1 MTPRLHVKGA
11 GPHEIVAPSEST
23 TYTSTYA
30 STNTS
35 SISTS
40 TSTSSTCNNVDNNDV
55 DNNNYIKYIKYA
67 KYTKYAKYVEYIEY
81 ITRQSQSQQSSLA
94 KAAMS
99 NQRLVSNSA
108 NSAIPRS
115 VPTSSEQ
122 QLATES
128 EHRPTIFD
136 VPLLNAFGDGASIT
150 PPTPTSFNDDNNN
163 DTSTTASYQSTPS
176 QNSLAPPTLTTLPHV
191 SLGPAAHPS
200 SLANALRA
208 LNDDPNGA
216 PFREFPIP
224 PHHDSPY
231 TKSISSTAP
240 ASPRIPPI
248 RQNSGSQ
255 TPRVRPHAT
264 TLNIPGMTRSLV
276 SPDGRIADRDVAAK
290 LVIIMVGLPAR
301 GKSYITK
308 KLRRYLSWQQHNTRI
323 FNVGNRRRVAA
334 VKPSPNHH
342 RKESSVDAPVQAATI
357 LVNGVNAPD
366 SPNQKKLSSGQGE
379 SAQPPMDQSAKF
391 FDPNNEQASK
401 LREEIAIDTLNELL
415 DYLISGGGS
424 VGILDATNSTIQ
436 RRQKLFDHI
445 KAREPRLGILFI
457 ESVCKNPSLLEAN
470 MRLKLSGPDYKDKD
484 PIKSL
489 ADFKERV
496 KAYESAY
503 VALGDYEEEHE
514 MQYIKMT
521 DVGKKLTHFG
531 LGGFLSSGIA
541 HYLSSFNLSPRQIWI
556 TRHGQSVDNQLGK
569 IGGNS
574 ELTDRGHYYSLC
586 LYRFITQKR
595 KEWLVAQKDRIAQS
609 SFPPLPGDQSPPY
622 PDLSRELDEKNFCV
636 WTSMLTRSIQ
646 TAQHFEADEDYDV
659 KNWEMLNELNAGKF
673 EGLTYE
679 DIARRHADEYTK
691 RQMDKLQY
699 VYPGVG
705 GEGYLQVISRL
716 RDMVREIERIK
727 DHVMIIGHRSICRV
741 LMAYFM
747 DLTRDD
753 IADLDMPL
761 GILYAIEP
769 KPYGIEF
776 HAYKYNESK
785 GWFDELPNYKPTRTI
800 DRSA

>member
-1 MTPRLHVKGA
+1 
-11 GPHEIVAPSEST
+11 
-23 TYTSTYA
+23 
-30 STNTS
+30 
-35 SISTS
+35 
-40 TSTSSTCNNVDNNDV
+40 
-55 DNNNYIKYIKYA
+55 
-67 KYTKYAKYVEYIEY
+67 
-81 ITRQSQSQQSSLA
+81 
-94 KAAMS
+94 MS
-99 NQRLVSNSA
+99 NQRLASNTT
-108 NSAIPRS
+108 IPRS
-115 VPTSSEQ
+115 IPTPPEQAIAAESEPPTTSFDAA
-122 QLATES
+122 LATTRS
-128 EHRPTIFD
+128 H
-136 VPLLNAFGDGASIT
+136 DGASAS
-150 PPTPTSFNDDNNN
+150 PPTPTSLNGDNAAV
-163 DTSTTASYQSTPS
+163 SHQSTPS
-176 QNSLAPPTLTTLPHV
+176 QKGLAPPTLNNLPHV

-200 SLANALRA
+200 AHPSSLATALRA
-208 LNDDPNGA
+208 LNDGSGGTA
-216 PFREFPIP
+216 FRDFPTP
-224 PHHDSPY
+224 SSNDSPY

-240 ASPRIPPI
+240 GSPRIPPI

-264 TLNIPGMTRSLV
+264 TLSIPGMTRSLI
-276 SPDGRIADRDVAAK
+276 SPDGKIADRDVAAK

-334 VKPSPNHH
+334 VSSPTKH
-342 RKESSVDAPVQAATI
+342 RKESSMDMPPQGATI
-357 LVNGVNAPD
+357 LVNGAQPPD
-366 SPNQKKLSSGQGE
+366 SPDRKSSPSDQDD
-379 SAQPPMDQSAKF
+379 SSPKPMDQSAKF

-401 LREEIAIDTLNELL
+401 LRDEIAIDTLNELL

-424 VGILDATNSTIQ
+424 VGILDATNSTIE
-436 RRQKLFDHI
+436 RRQMLFNHI
-445 KAREPRLGILFI
+445 KAREPKLGILFI
-457 ESVCKNPSLLEAN
+457 ESVCKNPNLLEAN

-484 PIKSL
+484 PVKSL
-489 ADFKERV
+489 EDFKERV

-503 VALGDYEEEHE
+503 VPLGDYEEDHE

-574 ELTDRGHYYSLC
+574 ELTDRGHFYSLS
-586 LYRFITQKR
+586 LYRFVTQKR
-595 KEWLVAQKDRIAQS
+595 KEWLVEQKDKIAQS
-609 SFPPLPGDQSPPY
+609 SFPPQPGDQSPPY
-622 PDLSRELDEKNFCV
+622 PDLNRELDEKNFCV

-646 TAQHFEADEDYDV
+646 TAQYFEADDDYDV

-679 DIARRHADEYTK
+679 EIARNHKDEYAK
-691 RQMDKLQY
+691 RQMDKLHY

-727 DHVMIIGHRSICRV
+727 DHVMIIGHRSVCRV

-761 GILYAIEP
+761 GMLYAIEP

-776 HAYKYNESK
+776 HAYKYNEGK
-785 GWFDELPNYKPTRTI
+785 GWFDEVPNYRPTKTV
-800 DRSA
+800 DRDA

>member
-1 MTPRLHVKGA
+1 MSNRRLSISAATPRSI
-11 GPHEIVAPSEST
+11 PTPSEQTIAVESEPPT
-23 TYTSTYA
+23 TSF
-30 STNTS
+30 
-35 SISTS
+35 
-40 TSTSSTCNNVDNNDV
+40 D
-55 DNNNYIKYIKYA
+55 
-67 KYTKYAKYVEYIEY
+67 
-81 ITRQSQSQQSSLA
+81 
-94 KAAMS
+94 
-99 NQRLVSNSA
+99 A
-108 NSAIPRS
+108 N
-115 VPTSSEQ
+115 
-122 QLATES
+122 LATTS
-128 EHRPTIFD
+128 Q
-136 VPLLNAFGDGASIT
+136 NGAFTSAS
-150 PPTPTSFNDDNNN
+150 PPTPIYLNGNNAGTS
-163 DTSTTASYQSTPS
+163 QQGTPS
-176 QNSLAPPTLTTLPHV
+176 HRGLAPPTLNALPHV

-200 SLANALRA
+200 THPSSLASALRA
-208 LNDDPNGA
+208 LNDGPGGVA
-216 PFREFPIP
+216 FRDFPTP
-224 PHHDSPY
+224 SSNDSPY

-240 ASPRIPPI
+240 ASPRIPPV

-264 TLNIPGMTRSLV
+264 TLSIPGMTRSLV
-276 SPDGRIADRDVAAK
+276 SPDGKIADRDVAAK

-334 VKPSPNHH
+334 VTSPTKH
-342 RKESSVDAPVQAATI
+342 RKESSMDMPAQNATI
-357 LVNGVNAPD
+357 LVNGAQPPD
-366 SPNQKKLSSGQGE
+366 SPAQKKSSSDQDDDD
-379 SAQPPMDQSAKF
+379 QKPMDQSAKF

-424 VGILDATNSTIQ
+424 VGILDATNSTIH
-436 RRQKLFDHI
+436 RRQTLFDHI
-445 KAREPRLGILFI
+445 KAREPKLGILFI
-457 ESVCKNPSLLEAN
+457 ESVCKNPDLLEAN

-489 ADFKERV
+489 EDFKERV

-503 VALGDYEEEHE
+503 VPLGDYEEDHE

-531 LGGFLSSGIA
+531 LGGFLSTGIS
-541 HYLSSFNLSPRQIWI
+541 HYLSSFNLSPRQIWL

-574 ELTDRGHYYSLC
+574 ELTDRGHFYSLA
-586 LYRFITQKR
+586 LYKFMTQKR
-595 KEWLVAQKDRIAQS
+595 MEWLVEQKDKMAQS

-622 PDLSRELDEKNFCV
+622 PDLTRELDEKNFCV
-636 WTSMLTRSIQ
+636 WTSMLMRSIQ

-673 EGLTYE
+673 EGLTYDE
-679 DIARRHADEYTK
+679 IARAHTDEFTK
-691 RQMDKLQY
+691 REVDKLHY

-727 DHVMIIGHRSICRV
+727 DHVLIIGHRSVCRV

-747 DLTRDD
+747 DLTRDH

-761 GILYAIEP
+761 GMLYAIEP

-776 HAYKYNESK
+776 HAYKYNEAK
-785 GWFDELPNYKPTRTI
+785 GWFDEVPNYKPAKTV
-800 DRSA
+800 DRGA

>member
-1 MTPRLHVKGA
+1 
-11 GPHEIVAPSEST
+11 
-23 TYTSTYA
+23 
-30 STNTS
+30 
-35 SISTS
+35 
-40 TSTSSTCNNVDNNDV
+40 
-55 DNNNYIKYIKYA
+55 
-67 KYTKYAKYVEYIEY
+67 
-81 ITRQSQSQQSSLA
+81 
-94 KAAMS
+94 MS
-99 NQRLVSNSA
+99 NQRIVSG
-108 NSAIPRS
+108 SAIPRS
-115 VPTSSEQ
+115 IPTPPEQAIANDSEPPTTSFDAN
-122 QLATES
+122 LATATVS
-128 EHRPTIFD
+128 R
-136 VPLLNAFGDGASIT
+136 DGASGT
-150 PPTPTSFNDDNNN
+150 PPTPASLNGDNLAI
-163 DTSTTASYQSTPS
+163 SHHSTPS
-176 QNSLAPPTLTTLPHV
+176 HKGLAPPTLNNLPHV
-191 SLGPAAHPS
+191 SLGPVAHPHAHPS
-200 SLANALRA
+200 SLATALRA
-208 LNDDPNGA
+208 LNEVPGGA
-216 PFREFPIP
+216 TFHDFPTLP
-224 PHHDSPY
+224 SNDSPY

-240 ASPRIPPI
+240 ASPRIPPV

-264 TLNIPGMTRSLV
+264 TLSIPGMTRSLI
-276 SPDGRIADRDVAAK
+276 SPDGKIADRDVAAK

-323 FNVGNRRRVAA
+323 FNVGNRRRVATVA
-334 VKPSPNHH
+334 SPTLH
-342 RKESSVDAPVQAATI
+342 RKESSMDMPPQTATI
-357 LVNGVNAPD
+357 LVNG
-366 SPNQKKLSSGQGE
+366 
-379 SAQPPMDQSAKF
+379 AQPPESPARKNDQDDSAPKPMDQSAKF

-424 VGILDATNSTIQ
+424 VGILDATNSTLH
-436 RRQKLFDHI
+436 RRQNLFNHI
-445 KAREPRLGILFI
+445 KAREPKLGILFI
-457 ESVCKNPSLLEAN
+457 ESVCKNPNLLEAN

-484 PIKSL
+484 PVKSL

-503 VALGDYEEEHE
+503 VPLGDYEEEHE

-541 HYLSSFNLSPRQIWI
+541 HYLSSFNLSPRQIWL
-556 TRHGQSVDNQLGK
+556 TRHGQSADNQLGK

-574 ELTDRGHYYSLC
+574 ELTDRGHLYSLV
-586 LYRFITQKR
+586 LYKFITQKR
-595 KEWLVAQKDRIAQS
+595 QEWLVEQKDKIAQA
-609 SFPPLPGDQSPPY
+609 SFPPVPGDQSPPY

-636 WTSMLTRSIQ
+636 WTSMLMRSIQ

-679 DIARRHADEYTK
+679 DIARTHNDEYMK
-691 RQMDKLQY
+691 RKMDKLHY

-761 GILYAIEP
+761 GMLYAIEP

-776 HAYKYNESK
+776 HAYKYDEQR
-785 GWFDELPNYKPTRTI
+785 GWFNEVPGYKPTRTV

>member
-1 MTPRLHVKGA
+1 
-11 GPHEIVAPSEST
+11 
-23 TYTSTYA
+23 
-30 STNTS
+30 
-35 SISTS
+35 
-40 TSTSSTCNNVDNNDV
+40 
-55 DNNNYIKYIKYA
+55 
-67 KYTKYAKYVEYIEY
+67 
-81 ITRQSQSQQSSLA
+81 
-94 KAAMS
+94 MS
-99 NQRLVSNSA
+99 NQRLASNTT
-108 NSAIPRS
+108 IPRS
-115 VPTSSEQ
+115 VPTPPEQ
-122 QLATES
+122 AIATES
-128 EHRPTIFD
+128 EPPKTSFD
-136 VPLLNAFGDGASIT
+136 AKLATTASHDGASAS
-150 PPTPTSFNDDNNN
+150 PPTPTSLNGENGAVSQQN
-163 DTSTTASYQSTPS
+163 TPAHKA
-176 QNSLAPPTLTTLPHV
+176 LAPPTLNSLPHV

-200 SLANALRA
+200 SLATALRA
-208 LNDDPNGA
+208 LNDGPGGA
-216 PFREFPIP
+216 AFRDFPTP
-224 PHHDSPY
+224 SSNNSPY

-264 TLNIPGMTRSLV
+264 TLSIPGMTRSLI
-276 SPDGRIADRDVAAK
+276 SPDGKIADRDVAAK

-334 VKPSPNHH
+334 VASPTKH
-342 RKESSVDAPVQAATI
+342 RKESSMDMPPEGATI
-357 LVNGVNAPD
+357 LVNGDQPPESPD
-366 SPNQKKLSSGQGE
+366 QKKSSSDQDE
-379 SAQPPMDQSAKF
+379 SDPKPMDQSAKF

-401 LREEIAIDTLNELL
+401 LRDEIAIDTLNELL

-436 RRQKLFDHI
+436 RRQMLFDHI
-445 KAREPRLGILFI
+445 KAREPKLGILFI
-457 ESVCKNPSLLEAN
+457 ESVCKNPNLLEAN

-484 PIKSL
+484 PVKSL
-489 ADFKERV
+489 EDFKERV
-496 KAYESAY
+496 KAYEKAY
-503 VALGDYEEEHE
+503 VPLGDYEEEHE

-574 ELTDRGHYYSLC
+574 ELTDRGDYYSLA
-586 LYRFITQKR
+586 LYRFVTQKR
-595 KEWLVAQKDRIAQS
+595 KEWLVEQKDKIAQS

-679 DIARRHADEYTK
+679 EIARDFQDEYTK
-691 RQMDKLQY
+691 RQMDKLHY

-727 DHVMIIGHRSICRV
+727 DHVLIIGHRSVCRV
-741 LMAYFM
+741 LLAYFM

-761 GILYAIEP
+761 GMLYAIEP

-776 HAYKYNESK
+776 HAYKYNEAK
-785 GWFDELPNYKPTRTI
+785 GWFDEVPNYRPAKTV
-800 DRSA
+800 DRDA

>member
-1 MTPRLHVKGA
+1 M
-11 GPHEIVAPSEST
+11 I
-23 TYTSTYA
+23 
-30 STNTS
+30 
-35 SISTS
+35 
-40 TSTSSTCNNVDNNDV
+40 
-55 DNNNYIKYIKYA
+55 
-67 KYTKYAKYVEYIEY
+67 
-81 ITRQSQSQQSSLA
+81 
-94 KAAMS
+94 
-99 NQRLVSNSA
+99 NQRRASLENAADV
-108 NSAIPRS
+108 PRS
-115 VPTSSEQ
+115 IPTPPEQ
-122 QLATES
+122 AIAVDSDPPIATFDNDTLA
-128 EHRPTIFD
+128 
-136 VPLLNAFGDGASIT
+136 LLPSRNGASAS
-150 PPTPTSFNDDNNN
+150 PPTPTSLNGDNAG
-163 DTSTTASYQSTPS
+163 ASYRSTPS
-176 QNSLAPPTLTTLPHV
+176 QKGLAPPALNTLPYV
-191 SLGPAAHPS
+191 SLGPAAHPPTHPS
-200 SLANALRA
+200 SLASALRV
-208 LNDDPNGA
+208 LNDGHTGGA
-216 PFREFPIP
+216 FRDFPTP
-224 PHHDSPY
+224 SSNDSPY

-240 ASPRIPPI
+240 GSPRIPPV

-264 TLNIPGMTRSLV
+264 TLSIPGMTRSLI
-276 SPDGRIADRDVAAK
+276 SPDGKIADRDVAAK
-290 LVIIMVGLPAR
+290 LVIVMVGLPAR

-323 FNVGNRRRVAA
+323 FNVGNRRRVA
-334 VKPSPNHH
+334 VTSPTRH
-342 RKESSVDAPVQAATI
+342 RKENSMDMPPPSATI
-357 LVNGVNAPD
+357 LVNGSQIPD
-366 SPNQKKLSSGQGE
+366 SPMQKKATPSEQDDSE
-379 SAQPPMDQSAKF
+379 SQPIDQSAKF
-391 FDPNNEQASK
+391 FDPKNEQASK

-415 DYLISGGGS
+415 DYLLTGGGS
-424 VGILDATNSTIQ
+424 VGILDATNSTIH
-436 RRQKLFDHI
+436 RRQSLFDHI
-445 KAREPRLGILFI
+445 KAREPKLGILFI
-457 ESVCKNPSLLEAN
+457 ESVCKNPTLLEAN

-484 PIKSL
+484 PVKSL

-503 VALGDYEEEHE
+503 VPLGDYEEDHE

-531 LGGFLSSGIA
+531 LGGFLSSGIS

-574 ELTDRGHYYSLC
+574 ELTDRGHFYSLA
-586 LYRFITQKR
+586 LYKFVTQKR
-595 KEWLVAQKDRIAQS
+595 KEWLVEQKDKIAQS

-622 PDLSRELDEKNFCV
+622 PDLNRELDEKNFCV
-636 WTSMLTRSIQ
+636 WTSMLMRSIQ

-673 EGLTYE
+673 EGHTYDE
-679 DIARRHADEYTK
+679 IAHKHKDEYTR
-691 RQMDKLQY
+691 RQMDKLHY

-727 DHVMIIGHRSICRV
+727 DHVMIIGHRSVCRV

-761 GILYAIEP
+761 GMLYAIEP

-776 HAYKYNESK
+776 HAYKYNEEK
-785 GWFDELPNYKPTRTI
+785 GSFDEMPNYRPTTTV

>member
-1 MTPRLHVKGA
+1 M
-11 GPHEIVAPSEST
+11 
-23 TYTSTYA
+23 
-30 STNTS
+30 
-35 SISTS
+35 
-40 TSTSSTCNNVDNNDV
+40 NNQ
-55 DNNNYIKYIKYA
+55 YQ
-67 KYTKYAKYVEYIEY
+67 
-81 ITRQSQSQQSSLA
+81 RQ
-94 KAAMS
+94 
-99 NQRLVSNSA
+99 VSNPT
-108 NSAIPRS
+108 IPRS
-115 VPTSSEQ
+115 IPTPPEQ
-122 QLATES
+122 IIATES
-128 EHRPTIFD
+128 NRPTTSFD
-136 VPLLNAFGDGASIT
+136 AALATVAKDGASAS
-150 PPTPTSFNDDNNN
+150 PPTPTSLNGDD
-163 DTSTTASYQSTPS
+163 AVPS
-176 QNSLAPPTLTTLPHV
+176 HKCKPFQNGLAPPTLNNLPHV
-191 SLGPAAHPS
+191 SLGPVAHPSAHPS
-200 SLANALRA
+200 SLASALRA
-208 LNDDPNGA
+208 LNEGPCGVAFRDFPA
-216 PFREFPIP
+216 PSSN
-224 PHHDSPY
+224 DSPY

-240 ASPRIPPI
+240 ASPRIPPL

-264 TLNIPGMTRSLV
+264 TLSIPGMTRSLV
-276 SPDGRIADRDVAAK
+276 SPDGKIADRDVAAK

-334 VKPSPNHH
+334 VSSPTMH
-342 RKESSVDAPVQAATI
+342 RKDSSMDLPTPATTI
-357 LVNGVNAPD
+357 LVNGAQPPTD
-366 SPNQKKLSSGQGE
+366 SPARKRSSPQDRDQDDP
-379 SAQPPMDQSAKF
+379 APTPMDQSAKF

-424 VGILDATNSTIQ
+424 VGILDATNSTIH
-436 RRQKLFDHI
+436 RRQTLFDHV
-445 KAREPRLGILFI
+445 KAREPQLGILFI
-457 ESVCKNPSLLEAN
+457 ESVCKNPQLLEAN

-484 PIKSL
+484 PVKSL

-496 KAYESAY
+496 KAYEKAY
-503 VALGDYEEEHE
+503 VPLGDYEEEHE

-541 HYLSSFNLSPRQIWI
+541 NYLSSFNLSPRQIWI
-556 TRHGQSVDNQLGK
+556 TRHGQSADNKLGK

-574 ELTDRGHYYSLC
+574 ELTDRGHYYSEC
-586 LYRFITQKR
+586 LYRFVTKKR
-595 KEWLVAQKDRIAQS
+595 SEWLVEQKDKVAQA

-622 PDLSRELDEKNFCV
+622 PDLNRELEEKNFCV

-646 TAQHFEADEDYDV
+646 TAEYFEADEDYDV

-679 DIARRHADEYTK
+679 EIARTHTDEYKK
-691 RQMDKLQY
+691 RKMDKLQY

-727 DHVMIIGHRSICRV
+727 DHIMIIGHRSVCRV

-761 GILYAIEP
+761 GMLYAIEP

-776 HAYKYNESK
+776 HAYKYNEEQ
-785 GWFDELPNYKPTRTI
+785 GWFDEVPNYRPSRTV

>member
-1 MTPRLHVKGA
+1 
-11 GPHEIVAPSEST
+11 
-23 TYTSTYA
+23 
-30 STNTS
+30 
-35 SISTS
+35 
-40 TSTSSTCNNVDNNDV
+40 
-55 DNNNYIKYIKYA
+55 
-67 KYTKYAKYVEYIEY
+67 
-81 ITRQSQSQQSSLA
+81 
-94 KAAMS
+94 MS
-99 NQRLVSNSA
+99 NQRLASTT
-108 NSAIPRS
+108 IPRS
-115 VPTSSEQ
+115 IPTPSEQ
-122 QLATES
+122 AIATTSDPTIANFDATLATNTAVS
-128 EHRPTIFD
+128 HH
-136 VPLLNAFGDGASIT
+136 GASGS
-150 PPTPTSFNDDNNN
+150 PPTPISLNGDNAVV
-163 DTSTTASYQSTPS
+163 SHRSTPS
-176 QNSLAPPTLTTLPHV
+176 VKGLAPPNLNNLPHV
-191 SLGPAAHPS
+191 SLGPVAHPSAHPS

-208 LNDDPNGA
+208 LNDGPAGSG
-216 PFREFPIP
+216 FRDFPVP
-224 PHHDSPY
+224 SSNDSPY

-240 ASPRIPPI
+240 ASPRIPPV

-264 TLNIPGMTRSLV
+264 TLSIPGMTRSLV
-276 SPDGRIADRDVAAK
+276 SPDGKIADRDVAAK

-334 VKPSPNHH
+334 VTSPAGH
-342 RKESSVDAPVQAATI
+342 RKEDSMDLPSQAATI
-357 LVNGVNAPD
+357 LINGAQVPTPD
-366 SPNQKKLSSGQGE
+366 SPNQKSSTEQDG
-379 SAQPPMDQSAKF
+379 SSPKPMDQSAKF
-391 FDPNNEQASK
+391 FDPKNEQASRI
-401 LREEIAIDTLNELL
+401 REEIAIETLNELL
-415 DYLISGGGS
+415 DYLLVGGGS
-424 VGILDATNSTIQ
+424 VGILDATNSTLH
-436 RRQKLFDHI
+436 RRQNLFNHI
-445 KAREPRLGILFI
+445 KEREPKLGILFI
-457 ESVCKNPSLLEAN
+457 ESVCKNPVLLEAN

-503 VALGDYEEEHE
+503 VPLGDYEEDHD
-514 MQYIKMT
+514 MQYIKMI

-556 TRHGQSVDNQLGK
+556 TRHGQSMDNQLGK

-574 ELTDRGHYYSLC
+574 ELTDRGHFYSLS
-586 LYRFITQKR
+586 LYKFITKKR
-595 KEWLVAQKDRIAQS
+595 QEWLVEQKDKIAQS

-622 PDLSRELDEKNFCV
+622 PDLNRELDEKNFCV
-636 WTSMLTRSIQ
+636 WTSMLMRSIQ

-679 DIARRHADEYTK
+679 EIARDHTDEYTK
-691 RQMDKLQY
+691 RQMNKLHY

-727 DHVMIIGHRSICRV
+727 DHVMIIGHRSVCRV

-747 DLTRDD
+747 DLTTDD

-761 GILYAIEP
+761 GMLYAIEP

-776 HAYKYNESK
+776 HAYKYNEAK
-785 GWFDELPNYKPTRTI
+785 GWFDELPGYRPSKTV